1 MSTSRP
7 NPKVDWYFEKA
18 EQWKPE
24 LDKLRE
30 ISLSTGLTEELKWG
44 HPCYTDNGK
53 NIVLIQGFKGYCAL
67 LFNNGAVLK
76 DPKGMLVKVGENTRI
91 ARQARFTDLAD
102 IETAAPVLRDYIEE
116 AVEAA
121 RAGLEVDLD
130 EADATPVPAELQL
143 RLDADPALR
152 AAFEGLTPGRQREYL
167 LYFSGAK
174 QSKTRAA
181 RVEKLIPQIL
191 DGLGLRD
198 A

>member
-1 MSTSRP
+1 MSTSKP
-7 NPKVDWYFEKA
+7 NPKVDWYFDKA

-44 HPCYTDNGK
+44 HPCYTDDGK

-91 ARQARFTDLAD
+91 ARQARFADLAE
-102 IETAAPVLRDYIEE
+102 IETAAPVLRDYIQE

-121 RAGLEVDLD
+121 RAGLAVDLD
-130 EADATPVPAELQL
+130 EAEATPVPAELQA
-143 RLDADPALR
+143 RLDADPKLR
-152 AAFEGLTPGRQREYL
+152 AAFEGLTPGRQRAYL
-167 LYFSGAK
+167 LYFNGAK
-174 QSKTRAA
+174 QSKTRGD
-181 RVEKLIPQIL
+181 RVEKCIPQIL
-191 DGLGLRD
+191 DGLGLND
-198 A
+198 